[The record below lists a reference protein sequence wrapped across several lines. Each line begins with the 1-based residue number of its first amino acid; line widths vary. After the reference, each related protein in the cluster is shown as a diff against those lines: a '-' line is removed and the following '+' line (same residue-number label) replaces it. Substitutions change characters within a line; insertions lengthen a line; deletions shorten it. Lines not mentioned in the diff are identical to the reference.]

1 MMTTAEAA
9 ALLTE
14 RGVLVYGRGQ
24 APHPPTARTVTQW
37 CRSEALTSTLVG
49 TGTRALRLIS
59 REALDAFTPP
69 AMGPK
74 PNAAHTRHNSALA
87 ARWGDTMLNDA
98 AKKLVARA
106 ARVAAKENRDRVALG
121 ANTDELAIEA
131 WRTAQVH
138 NPDFREWSSAQNYF
152 DTIFYNEIERD

>member
-1 MMTTAEAA
+1 MLTTAEAA

-37 CRSEALTSTLVG
+37 CRSEALKGVHVG
-49 TGTRALRLIS
+49 VGRRGFWMVS

-74 PNAAHTRHNSALA
+74 PNAAHTRH
-87 ARWGDTMLNDA
+87 
-98 AKKLVARA
+98 
-106 ARVAAKENRDRVALG
+106 
-121 ANTDELAIEA
+121 
-131 WRTAQVH
+131 TA
-138 NPDFREWSSAQNYF
+138 P
-152 DTIFYNEIERD
+152 